1 MATKSHSR
9 EKWCWQ
15 PLFGTGRVIN
25 NLLGLDADCRIVR
38 WYRSSWITLGHMRF
52 FCAIA
57 ALILT
62 VWLTA
67 EPVSAACFSD
77 SEHSTSAS
85 VSQSDQLN
93 VLVAGDAHCQHIP
106 CSNSGHSHAS
116 SGCGGH
122 SFVSLFP
129 HEPLK
134 NFNSMSRIGFSNES
148 ITGLTLLPPVPP
160 PLG

>member
-1 MATKSHSR
+1 
-9 EKWCWQ
+9 
-15 PLFGTGRVIN
+15 
-25 NLLGLDADCRIVR
+25 
-38 WYRSSWITLGHMRF
+38 MRF

-67 EPVSAACFSD
+67 EPASAACFSD
-77 SEHSTSAS
+77 SEHLTSAS

-106 CSNSGHSHAS
+106 CSNSGHSHTS

-122 SFVSLFP
+122 AFVSMFP
-129 HEPLK
+129 NAPWK
-134 NFNSMSRIGFSNES
+134 DFNSMSRIGFSNES
-148 ITGLTLLPPVPP
+148 HCGLTLPPPVRP
-160 PLG
+160 PLA